1 MFENNAYVNE
11 DGTEFSFLSPDSEDI
26 FFRVALASAL
36 TSGWARERIN
46 EEEDQDEDEDH
57 YAESAIKRNNADNIA
72 RDMRTEARVNG
83 DTDYERLAGSFLDLG
98 YGVSPIEQIIKA
110 DYVKNALSQSDKESY
125 GRDPVFAFIYGGNF
139 VTLSAPNLFSE
150 DEQDQLLAAKGIS
163 ITNTN
168 PPAFLDGDEVRRRLG
183 IFMSVVDKMR
193 DNYSEGYSD
202 LGPSFRESLTNEE
215 REIYKNIR
223 LGISTNSLNTLPV
236 TVSSSEKYAK
246 LGDSKALINTMITEV
261 GTAALVRQWAATS
274 NGNEPLSLAMQ
285 ELVGEMFN
293 LKNPSPWIYRYEENN
308 LQGRINIIKQSN
320 RKVLS
325 DFLRIQYERTQAN
338 FKKLGVTEVYIH
350 RGFGAYGDLVD
361 TVSNASDNIS
371 VSMRPLSSWSTSP
384 DVARGFQYEE
394 SFGSGTGYMSATV
407 PTSRVFSMPGS
418 GFGCSNEYE
427 LVLLGGE
434 LVPDRLEISITKN
447 EEMTEMLQNFKRYD
461 LMGLARSLE
470 TLIKNNEASRS
481 PRSTNL
487 LRETSLNS
495 RSQNSG
501 DNSIVMY
508 RAKAG
513 SIYDMLKKLYESGN
527 FPEFA
532 TLENTLTDSLN
543 LG

>member
-1 MFENNAYVNE
+1 VFEDNAYVNE
-11 DGTEFSFLSPDSEDI
+11 DGTESRFLNPDSEDI
-26 FFRVALASAL
+26 FFRVALASAS
-36 TSGWARERIN
+36 TSGWAREGIN
-46 EEEDQDEDEDH
+46 EEKDQDEED

-72 RDMRTEARVNG
+72 RDMRTEAHVNG
-83 DTDYERLAGSFLDLG
+83 DTDYERLANSFLNLG
-98 YGVSPIEQIIKA
+98 YGVSPLQQLMKA

-125 GRDPVFAFIYGGNF
+125 GRDPVFAFIYEGDF
-139 VTLSAPNLFSE
+139 VTLNAANLFSE

-163 ITNTN
+163 ITNID

-202 LGPSFRESLTNEE
+202 LGPSFRESLTDEE
-215 REIYKNIR
+215 REIYKNVQ
-223 LGISTNSLNTLPV
+223 LGISSNSLDTLPV
-236 TVSSSEKYAK
+236 AVSSSEKYAK
-246 LGDSKALINTMITEV
+246 LGDPKALINTMITEV
-261 GTAALVRQWAATS
+261 GTSTLVKQWAATS
-274 NGNEPLSLAMQ
+274 NGNDPLSLAMQ

-308 LQGRINIIKQSN
+308 LQSQIDMIKQSD
-320 RKVLS
+320 REVLS

-338 FKKLGVTEVYIH
+338 FKQFGVTEVYIH
-350 RGFGAYGDLVD
+350 RGFGAYGDLAD
-361 TVSNASDNIS
+361 TVRNASDTIS
-371 VSMRPLSSWSTSP
+371 VSMRPLSSWSTSK

-394 SFGSGTGYMSATV
+394 SFGSGTGYMSTVV

-434 LVPDRLEISITKN
+434 LVPDRLEMSINKN
-447 EEMTEMLQNFKRYD
+447 EELTEMLQNFKRYD

-481 PRSTNL
+481 PRSTDL
-487 LRETSLNS
+487 LRETSLS
-495 RSQNSG
+495 SWSKNSG

-527 FPEFA
+527 FPGFA
-532 TLENTLTDSLN
+532 TLEGILTDSLN